1 MNEPS
6 QSYHNY
12 QLQQQQ
18 VQQRLHHFEDPS
30 EQSQQYN
37 PNYRQSFNPNFEQNH
52 QDHYDSNSSRPSLI
66 QQQHMPYQGQNSD
79 FSRTNKYDKIEK
91 RQALMAN
98 FDDIPIHQLHKADG
112 YQIRN
117 IDDEEQPLATEG
129 REPGFDATNEEEI
142 KNLSL
147 KDQVFHAKWKVRMNA
162 FKLIN

>member
-1 MNEPS
+1 
-6 QSYHNY
+6 
-12 QLQQQQ
+12 
-18 VQQRLHHFEDPS
+18 
-30 EQSQQYN
+30 
-37 PNYRQSFNPNFEQNH
+37 
-52 QDHYDSNSSRPSLI
+52 
-66 QQQHMPYQGQNSD
+66 MPYQGQNSD